1 MEYQLLIEMK
11 ESLQMLLDYS
21 LLFVQAESTMEAD
34 LWLKRLLAECWWT
47 VGMIALLLRRQG
59 TGGLPIQD
67 LNECLHKAI
76 HGSYQADQD
85 GIREALILLIRAGA
99 DVYAVDSSGCS
110 VSHIACCADTKWRD
124 YDNSPPGRAFI
135 SNNDLLLRKI
145 WTEALSACGHDAEE
159 VIWTTTH
166 LEGWSDGDDDSIS
179 DHQEK
184 SDLEESDPE
193 ESVSAESDCS
203 EDVESNPTSSMC
215 GTCQPDGHCQQNS
228 EFTFSHQYERSLLE
242 GDALIWRADQI
253 SSGTRFT
260 ELS

>member
-99 DVYAVDSSGCS
+99 DVYATDSPGCS
-110 VSHIACCADTKWRD
+110 VSYIACRAETEWKT
-124 YDNSPPGRAFI
+124 NSTLDGIVNRN
-135 SNNDLLLRKI
+135 NNDLQLRKI
-145 WTEALSACGHDAEE
+145 WTEALNACGYDAEE
-159 VIWTTTH
+159 VISTTMDLKCANVYLSRGREMRSWH
-166 LEGWSDGDDDSIS
+166 PLE
-179 DHQEK
+179 
-184 SDLEESDPE
+184 
-193 ESVSAESDCS
+193 DCS
-203 EDVESNPTSSMC
+203 HPLRPAVRS
-215 GTCQPDGHCQQNS
+215 PD
-228 EFTFSHQYERSLLE
+228 
-242 GDALIWRADQI
+242 LIP
-253 SSGTRFT
+253 
-260 ELS
+260 